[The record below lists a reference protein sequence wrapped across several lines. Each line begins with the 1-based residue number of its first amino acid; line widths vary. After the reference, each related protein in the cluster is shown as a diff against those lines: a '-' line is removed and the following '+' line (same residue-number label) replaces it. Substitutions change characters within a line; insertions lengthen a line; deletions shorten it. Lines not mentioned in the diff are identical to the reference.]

1 MGKRVLVS
9 VISDLVTDQRVHKV
23 CQTLQENGFDVC
35 LIGTRKR
42 KSLDLS
48 TRIYK
53 TRRIR
58 MFFQKKI
65 LFYAEFNIRLFFR
78 LIFLPV
84 DIFLGNDLDAMPAT
98 WLASWLRRKPVVY
111 DTHEYFLEMAGME
124 ERRIVRR
131 VWKGIESFIFPRID
145 FVYTICDSFRDLYAK
160 DYHRLLY
167 TVRNVPYLHVTD
179 SGAYSELLA
188 ETNKLIPKD
197 KRLMI
202 FQGAGINAHRGA
214 EELIQAMSWLD
225 PKKYHLLLVGG
236 GEIFPM
242 LETMIRQKELNDRI
256 TVIPRLPFEA
266 LRHITRQAEL
276 GLSLDKS
283 DNFNHRYGLPNK
295 IFDYIH
301 AGLPILCSRLVEVE
315 RIVNTYQVGTFI
327 ENHEPGHIA
336 SRIEMIFASEDLM
349 KIWKANTEKAK
360 QDLNWESESKIVL
373 NIFKQV
379 ESKRVN

>member
-124 ERRIVRR
+124 ERRMVRR

-167 TVRNVPYLHVTD
+167 TVRNVPYLHVPD

-236 GEIFPM
+236 GEIFAM